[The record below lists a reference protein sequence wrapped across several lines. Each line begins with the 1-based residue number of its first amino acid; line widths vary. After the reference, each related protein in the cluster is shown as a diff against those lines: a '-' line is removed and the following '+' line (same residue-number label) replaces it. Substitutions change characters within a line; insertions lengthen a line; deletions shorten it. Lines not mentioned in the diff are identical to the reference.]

1 MARCETFRL
10 PSTKWNLP
18 GPCSR
23 CRMRNRCQN
32 GEDDSEPF
40 LFHPSLEDIHRTSCH
55 PPPFGFDAVFHG
67 ENCFGI
73 FVAIPKTPVSH
84 IQSTAPGPPAA
95 MAVATPTM
103 FPVPIVAANAVVNA
117 PNWLTSP

>member
-1 MARCETFRL
+1 DVKRFVYHRRNGICLDHVPDAEC
-10 PSTKWNLP
+10 
-18 GPCSR
+18 G
-23 CRMRNRCQN
+23 NRCQN

-55 PPPFGFDAVFHG
+55 PPPSVLMRYFTERTAS
-67 ENCFGI
+67 EY

-103 FPVPIVAANAVVNA
+103 FPVPMVAANAVVNA
-117 PNWLTSP
+117 PNWLMSP